1 MRQVGRRSAGLLLGA
16 TLAAGALTATPAAS
30 TAAADQ
36 TRYRAVVTL
45 ASPLVPL
52 SGVEVLARFDAV
64 GAAVVAGT
72 APALRALTG
81 QSGVLGVSPDS
92 TLTTVSDEHSAGAGV
107 YAWEGLGGQAGKP
120 TAGAGVTVALL
131 DTGVSDT
138 PVLAR
143 SSGRLVD
150 GVDTS
155 ALAEGGPA
163 RTSGTFAD
171 SYGHGTFMASLI
183 AGGPAEGSKRAVG
196 VAPMSRVVVVKVA
209 DANGETALS
218 EVLAGL
224 DWIAVQAPKIQLV
237 NIALAHPRPGAS
249 YGADPLTV
257 AVEHV
262 QAAGVAVVAAV
273 GNTPGEVG
281 DPGLDPRVLT
291 VGAADLTSGGDSSK
305 SGKATVASF
314 SGYGDVAG
322 VRKPDLVA
330 SGVGVLGVLPADST
344 LARTYPA
351 SLQRNGLWRGSGTSQ
366 STAIATGVAAEFLSS
381 HPDATLSQVKP
392 SLRAAADRIGQDRK
406 AGKGL
411 LDMATR
417 AVAATPASTGEAG
430 LDLEAFEAA
439 AWENGDWRSLLD
451 DSWSP
456 TARASSW
463 SASSWSALAF
473 SSSSWSS
480 SSWSASSWSRASSWS
495 ASSWSASSWS
505 RASSWSASSW
515 SASSWSRASSWS
527 SSSWSSSSWSADS
540 WGSP

>member
-16 TLAAGALTATPAAS
+16 TLAAGALTANPGAS
-30 TAAADQ
+30 TAAAELTQ
-36 TRYRAVVTL
+36 YRAVVTL
-45 ASPLVPL
+45 AAPSVALPGVQVL
-52 SGVEVLARFDAV
+52 SRFDAV
-64 GAAVVAGT
+64 GSAVVVGT
-72 APALRALTG
+72 GPALRALTQ

-92 TLTTVSDEHSAGAGV
+92 TLSTVSDEHSAGTGV
-107 YAWEGLGGQAGKP
+107 YAWQGLGGQAGKP
-120 TAGAGVTVALL
+120 KAGAGVTVALL

-138 PVLAR
+138 AVLAR

-163 RTSGTFAD
+163 RTTGTFAD

-183 AGGPAEGSKRAVG
+183 AGGPAEGSKRPVG
-196 VAPMSRVVVVKVA
+196 VAPMSRIVVVKVA
-209 DANGETALS
+209 DANGDTALS

-237 NIALAHPRPGAS
+237 NVALAHPRPGAR

-262 QAAGVAVVAAV
+262 QAAGVAVIAAV

-291 VGAADLTSGGDSSK
+291 VGAADLTARDGKADGDSR
-305 SGKATVASF
+305 KATVASF

-381 HPDATLSQVKP
+381 HPDATLNQVKP
-392 SLRAAADRIGQDRK
+392 SLRAAADSIGQHRQ

-417 AVAATPASTGEAG
+417 AVVATPASTGEAG

-463 SASSWSALAF
+463 SSSSWSALAF
-473 SSSSWSS
+473 NSSSWSTSSWSS
-480 SSWSASSWSRASSWS
+480 SSWSRSSSWSG
-495 ASSWSASSWS
+495 
-505 RASSWSASSW
+505 
-515 SASSWSRASSWS
+515 
-527 SSSWSSSSWSADS
+527 SSWSSSSWSADS